1 MSSVITPSIKDKVWK
16 SYTEKPSSKS
26 ELKNIFLGNNPTDS
40 YSKINIKLKK
50 HLDTECKKKSASP
63 KRKSASPKRKSASP
77 KRKSGSP
84 KRKSLLP
91 VSLVSSKKKSESPKR
106 KSLLPKKMTVSIR
119 KK

>member
-63 KRKSASPKRKSASP
+63 KRKSASPKRKS
-77 KRKSGSP
+77 GSP